1 MAVNIYYEKLYIKK
15 IKESMNMEE
24 NKFLSFLKSSTGR
37 IVLTI
42 VLYVVIFGI
51 EYALLAA
58 FNNNSAVFVVI
69 AVVMAYF
76 GWKALNRITPNMF
89 LIMPISSWLWYW
101 LIKGLLSIF
110 VGALVAP
117 YQIAKMITNKV

>member
-1 MAVNIYYEKLYIKK
+1 
-15 IKESMNMEE
+15 MEE

-42 VLYVVIFGI
+42 VLYFVIFGI

>member
-1 MAVNIYYEKLYIKK
+1 
-15 IKESMNMEE
+15 MEE
-24 NKFLSFLKSSTGR
+24 NKFLAFLKSSTGR

-42 VLYVVIFGI
+42 ALYLVIFGI

-58 FNNNSAVFVVI
+58 FNNNSMVFVII
-69 AVVMAYF
+69 AIVMAYF

-89 LIMPISSWLWYW
+89 LIMPISSWLWYY

-110 VGALVAP
+110 VGAFVAP
-117 YQIAKMITNKV
+117 YMIAKMITNKIQ

>member
-1 MAVNIYYEKLYIKK
+1 
-15 IKESMNMEE
+15 MEE